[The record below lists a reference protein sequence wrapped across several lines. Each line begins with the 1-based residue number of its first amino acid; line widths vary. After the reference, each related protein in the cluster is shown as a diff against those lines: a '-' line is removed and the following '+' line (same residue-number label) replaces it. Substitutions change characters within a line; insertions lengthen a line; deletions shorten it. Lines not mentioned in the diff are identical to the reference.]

1 MSRSARSRREETSV
15 QPAEQNAFAQ
25 NIASLRLPR
34 YAEIPHIELYMDQ
47 LVGYLQETLRP
58 LYQPD
63 DKIITPSMVNNYVKQ
78 GVIAPP
84 RAKKYTREQVAQL
97 IVIGILK
104 HTFSIGEINH
114 LIEQQ
119 ITSFETD
126 VAYDYFC
133 TALENACR
141 ALFAPTSAAPA
152 TLTSGSEPGD
162 FERDLVIASSAAV
175 AYTLYLRASI
185 AETSGAAGADGAGAG
200 AGRAN
205 AGRMGANASASRAN
219 AGAGRKRDKRG
230 K

>member
-1 MSRSARSRREETSV
+1 M

-47 LVGYLQETLRP
+47 LVGYLQGALRP

-63 DKIITPSMVNNYVKQ
+63 DKIITPSMVNNYVKL

-104 HTFSIGEINH
+104 HTFSIGEITH

-141 ALFAPTSAAPA
+141 ALFSPESAAPA
-152 TLTSGSEPGD
+152 TLTSGTEPGD

-185 AETSGAAGADGAGAG
+185 AATSGAARASGAEADTGRAGRAGADG
-200 AGRAN
+200 
-205 AGRMGANASASRAN
+205 S
-219 AGAGRKRDKRG
+219 RKRDKRG